1 MARLA
6 AIMKEAEKQAFA
18 AQLRTY
24 AVAAVKEAEK
34 EDFAAKEAENLFKE
48 GALDGACTEKEVQQ
62 ANITHLSRSI
72 RLWIFAKKAR
82 ELEKKVAQNNTPF
95 LFVRGRTGERLM
107 AFGNMEAEKKAI
119 VVAAKEAFAVTAVK
133 SEVIKKAEKQVAKAT
148 KAVIQ
153 KRAAT
158 AKEVKKAVKQAQL
171 ARASKAAVVSRTD
184 CDRAQKK

>member
-62 ANITHLSRSI
+62 ANITHLSRSS
-72 RLWIFAKKAR
+72 RLCKEAAKEAFAVTVT
-82 ELEKKVAQNNTPF
+82 E
-95 LFVRGRTGERLM
+95 
-107 AFGNMEAEKKAI
+107 
-119 VVAAKEAFAVTAVK
+119 AAKEAFAVTAVK